1 MKTKSYVVIAAV
13 CLTIVVCGILSAI
26 FSPGSGSKGLSVFS
40 SSSDGNKNKE
50 FYEYAS
56 DAVDSL
62 NIDIEHGD
70 VTFENGNSFMVKFVD
85 MGHYRVKCELD
96 GSTLVVS
103 EEKKGWGFSL
113 GSKPECIIIIPD
125 NFKSVN
131 ADIILNAG
139 EMQVNSLSAQMADIE
154 VDAGS
159 CEIGK
164 LEVSEELDMNVGAG
178 SITID
183 NADISNSSFECGAG
197 EINVNGSIDGDFDV
211 DCGMGSSCFN
221 LDKNIDEYN
230 FDIECGLGSVNIG
243 GHEYSGN
250 TDMTIDGNNASYNA
264 DINCGLGEIRIN
276 TNQN

>member
-1 MKTKSYVVIAAV
+1 MF
-13 CLTIVVCGILSAI
+13 LL
-26 FSPGSGSKGLSVFS
+26 

-131 ADIILNAG
+131 ADIIL
-139 EMQVNSLSAQMADIE
+139 V
-154 VDAGS
+154 
-159 CEIGK
+159 
-164 LEVSEELDMNVGAG
+164 
-178 SITID
+178 ID
-183 NADISNSSFECGAG
+183 KG
-197 EINVNGSIDGDFDV
+197 EISESGTHQQLMALKGRYY
-211 DCGMGSSCFN
+211 N
-221 LDKNIDEYN
+221 LY
-230 FDIECGLGSVNIG
+230 
-243 GHEYSGN
+243 
-250 TDMTIDGNNASYNA
+250 
-264 DINCGLGEIRIN
+264 
-276 TNQN
+276 TNQYIEEENQRVLKRNVDMV